1 LEAKFHGNLS
11 RRDFLA
17 IPAATAAI
25 VAVPGIGAAVPA
37 AAEPEWRNKQ
47 SGMTYRRLGRTGL
60 MVSSMG
66 MGGDDIRP
74 DNNDFVKWAVDLG
87 LNYFDTAP
95 SYGRGASERGYAD
108 VLKSCGRDKVFQNTK
123 VNVFPNRSM
132 VYRRMFQSLEESE
145 QDQIRNRVTEEIAR
159 RGLENPEYLGMYFG
173 GQAEG
178 LRSSMIANALQEKYG
193 GKFDRQKEI
202 KDYIFGS
209 VEGSLKSLGTDHV
222 DCLLMRGVETPFE
235 IKNTPEVL
243 EAFESLKKQG
253 KARFLGFSAHTDPA
267 GVLEAA
273 IETGGYSMCLIAY
286 NFLNAKWVEP
296 VLEKAK
302 KADYGVMIMKASRV
316 VQNPFNRRQTIPER
330 ASALDKLVPG
340 NATLFQKGF
349 QWVLGNPNV
358 SGVVAGISNMS
369 MAKADI
375 PLAMTGEAAAA
386 AAR

>member
-1 LEAKFHGNLS
+1 MEAKSHGNLR

-17 IPAATAAI
+17 LSAATAV
-25 VAVPGIGAAVPA
+25 VAAAPGIGVAAP
-37 AAEPEWRNKQ
+37 AAEPEWRNRQ

-66 MGGDDIRP
+66 MGGDDIAP

-95 SYGRGASERGYAD
+95 NYNRGASERGYAD

-123 VNVFPNRSM
+123 VNVFLNRTM

-145 QDQIRNRVTEEIAR
+145 QDQIRNRVAEEIAR
-159 RGLENPEYLGMYFG
+159 RGLENPAYLGQYFG

-178 LRSSMIANALQEKYG
+178 LRSAMIANALQEKYG

-202 KDYIFGS
+202 KDYIVGS

-222 DCLLMRGVETPFE
+222 DCLLMRGIETPFE
-235 IKNTPEVL
+235 IRNTPEIL

-330 ASALDKLVPG
+330 AGALDKLVPG
-340 NATLFQKGF
+340 NLTLFQKGF

-369 MAKADI
+369 MAKEDI
-375 PLAMTGEAAAA
+375 PLAMTTEAAAA
-386 AAR
+386 ASK

>member
-1 LEAKFHGNLS
+1 MECKSYSNLR

-17 IPAATAAI
+17 IPVAAAAVAVVPGNGTAA
-25 VAVPGIGAAVPA
+25 PA
-37 AAEPEWRNKQ
+37 PEPEWRNKQ

-66 MGGDDIRP
+66 MGGDDVRP
-74 DNNDFVKWAVDLG
+74 DNNDFVKWGVDLG

-95 SYGRGASERGYAD
+95 NYGNGASERGFAD

-123 VNVFPNRSM
+123 VNIFVNRTV

-145 QDQIRNRVTEEIAR
+145 QNQIRDRVTEEIAR
-159 RGLENPEYLGMYFG
+159 RGLENPEYLGGYFSE
-173 GQAEG
+173 QKDG
-178 LRSSMIANALQEKYG
+178 LRGAMIANALQEKYA
-193 GKFDRQKEI
+193 GKFDRQKNI
-202 KDYIFGS
+202 KDYIVNS

-273 IETGGYSMCLIAY
+273 IDTGGYSMGMIAY
-286 NFLNAKWVEP
+286 HFLNAKWVDP
-296 VLEKAK
+296 ILEKAK
-302 KADYGVMIMKASRV
+302 KADYGVIAMKASRV
-316 VQNPFNRRQTIPER
+316 VQNPYNRRQLIPER

-340 NATLFQKGF
+340 TKTLFQKGF
-349 QWVLGNPNV
+349 HWVLQKPNV
-358 SGVVAGISNMS
+358 SCVVAGMVNMS
-369 MAKADI
+369 MAKEDI
-375 PLAMTGEAAAA
+375 PLAMSGQAAADA
-386 AAR
+386 AK

>member
-1 LEAKFHGNLS
+1 MRTESCGNLR

-17 IPAATAAI
+17 LSAATAA
-25 VAVPGIGAAVPA
+25 VAAVPLSGVA
-37 AAEPEWRNKQ
+37 APAAPEPEWRNKQ

-66 MGGDDIRP
+66 MGGDDIAP

-95 SYGRGASERGYAD
+95 NYNRGASERGYGD

-123 VNVFPNRSM
+123 VNVFPNRTM
-132 VYRRMFQSLEESE
+132 VYRRMFQSLDEKE

-159 RGLENPEYLGMYFG
+159 RGLENPEYLGQYFG

-178 LRSSMIANALQEKYG
+178 LRSAMIANALQEKYG

-202 KDYIFGS
+202 KDYIVNS

-222 DCLLMRGVETPFE
+222 DCLLMRGIETPYE
-235 IKNTPEVL
+235 VRNTPEVL

-273 IETGGYSMCLIAY
+273 METGTYSMCLIAY
-286 NFLNAKWVEP
+286 HFLNAKWVEP

-330 ASALDKLVPG
+330 ANALDKLVPG
-340 NATLFQKGF
+340 NMTLFQKGF
-349 QWVLGNPNV
+349 SWVLRNPNV

-369 MAKADI
+369 MAKEDV

-386 AAR
+386 ASK

>member
-1 LEAKFHGNLS
+1 MEAKSCGNLS

-17 IPAATAAI
+17 IPAAVAA
-25 VAVPGIGAAVPA
+25 VAAVPGIGAAAPA

-95 SYGRGASERGYAD
+95 NYGMGASERGYAE

-132 VYRRMFQSLEESE
+132 VYRRMFQSLDESE
-145 QDQIRNRVTEEIAR
+145 QSQIRNRVTEEIAR
-159 RGLENPEYLGMYFG
+159 RGLENPEYLGLYFS

-178 LRSSMIANALQEKYG
+178 LRAAMIANALHEKYAA
-193 GKFDRQKEI
+193 KFDRQKDI
-202 KDYIFGS
+202 KDYIVKS

-235 IKNTPEVL
+235 IRNTPEVL

-267 GVLEAA
+267 GILEAA
-273 IETGGYSMCLIAY
+273 IETGTYSMGMVAY
-286 NFLNAKWVEP
+286 HFLNAKWVDP
-296 VLEKAK
+296 ILEKAK
-302 KADYGVMIMKASRV
+302 KADYGVMVMKASRV
-316 VQNPFNRRQTIPER
+316 IQNPYNRRQTIPER

-340 NATLFQKGF
+340 NMTLFQKGF
-349 QWVLGNPNV
+349 HRVLQNLNV

-369 MAKADI
+369 MAKEDI

-386 AAR
+386 ATK

>member
-1 LEAKFHGNLS
+1 MEAKSHGNLR

-17 IPAATAAI
+17 LSAATAV
-25 VAVPGIGAAVPA
+25 VAAAPGIGVAAP
-37 AAEPEWRNKQ
+37 AAEPEWRNRQ

-66 MGGDDIRP
+66 MGGDDIAP

-95 SYGRGASERGYAD
+95 NYNRGASERGYAD

-123 VNVFPNRSM
+123 VNVFLNRTM

-145 QDQIRNRVTEEIAR
+145 QDQIRNRVAEEIAR
-159 RGLENPEYLGMYFG
+159 RGLENPAYLGQYFG

-178 LRSSMIANALQEKYG
+178 LRSAMIANALQEKYG

-202 KDYIFGS
+202 KDYIVGS

-222 DCLLMRGVETPFE
+222 DCLLMRGIETPFE
-235 IKNTPEVL
+235 IRNTPEIL

-340 NATLFQKGF
+340 NLTLFQKGF

-369 MAKADI
+369 MAKEDI
-375 PLAMTGEAAAA
+375 PLAMTTEAAAA
-386 AAR
+386 ASK